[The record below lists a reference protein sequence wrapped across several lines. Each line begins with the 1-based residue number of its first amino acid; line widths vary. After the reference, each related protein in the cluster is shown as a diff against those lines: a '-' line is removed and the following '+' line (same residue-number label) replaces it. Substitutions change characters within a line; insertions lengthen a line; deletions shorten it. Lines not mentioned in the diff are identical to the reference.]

1 MTIADLTWSLLDQAL
16 EAYADSPRA
25 TQWLRRQKARFGEP
39 VRLVVAGPRGSGRST
54 LINAI
59 AGEEIVRSDARGPAW
74 YHIPATRSQ
83 PELTLVDAPPIEE
96 TGPAENVCMEA
107 DGVLYLIGHP
117 HNADLSFPRT
127 LADHPVAREA
137 PVNSLIVL
145 SRADELGGGRVDSV
159 VSARQVARRYRKN
172 AEFTGL
178 CQDIVAVAG
187 LVASA
192 ARTMRDSE
200 FDMLAALASVP
211 KVELEPLLLSAERFM
226 GEPAREQLLARFGLF
241 GIRLATTLLRGGAD
255 SRQALASQLVKRCGL
270 SELKESITANFTER
284 ADVLKARSALIGLE
298 VVLRMEPRP
307 AAGALVAG
315 LERTL
320 ANAHEFQELRLLAA
334 LRTGRA
340 SLPPELREEALRLIG
355 GYGTSMAARLGV
367 DADEAALRDT
377 AIRALRLWQEY
388 AENPVLGAAERRAA
402 SVVVR
407 SCEAMSTGA
416 AAGGR

>member
-1 MTIADLTWSLLDQAL
+1 MRIADLTWSLLDQAL

-25 TQWLRRQKARFGEP
+25 TQWLLRQKARFSEP
-39 VRLVVAGPRGSGRST
+39 VRLVVAGPSGSGRST
-54 LINAI
+54 IINAI
-59 AGEEIVRSDARGPAW
+59 AGEEIVRSEAREPAW

-83 PELTLVDAPPIEE
+83 PELTLVDAPPVED
-96 TGPAENVCMEA
+96 GAGLAENVCMEA

-117 HNADLSFPRT
+117 HNAELSFLRT

-145 SRADELGGGRVDSV
+145 SRADELGGGRVDSLI
-159 VSARQVARRYRKN
+159 SARQVARRYRKN

-211 KVELEPLLLSAERFM
+211 KAELEPVLLSAERFM

-241 GIRLATTLLRGGAD
+241 GIRLATTLLRGGVD
-255 SRQALASQLVKRCGL
+255 SRQALATQLVKRCGL
-270 SELKESITANFTER
+270 GELKESITAYFTER

-307 AAGALVAG
+307 SAGALVAG

-320 ANAHEFQELRLLAA
+320 ANAHEFHELRLLAA

-355 GYGTSMAARLGV
+355 GYGTSTPARLGV
-367 DADEAALRDT
+367 EAGEAELRDT
-377 AIRALRLWQEY
+377 AIAALRMWQEY
-388 AENPVLGAAERRAA
+388 AENPVLGSAERRAA
-402 SVVVR
+402 AVVVR
-407 SCEAMSTGA
+407 SCEAMSTVGA
-416 AAGGR
+416 Q